1 MLRVKNIRIK
11 IEKTERI
18 YLKLTTF
25 SPKFLA
31 EVIRIWAILR
41 VKNI

>member
-11 IEKTERI
+11 IKNTERI

-25 SPKFLA
+25 SLKFFA
-31 EVIRIWAILR
+31 EVIRVWAILR
-41 VKNI
+41 AKNI